1 MRRGIPI
8 PRRLWR
14 WLIVGVAVLL
24 AVTAGYVFVIAP
36 ALHQTTP
43 VATAPERT
51 APLTPIAKPCDERT
65 EKGVDRPPVGAI
77 VISTTD
83 DADRVVAAHPEP
95 AVFWFSPGVHRLAEG
110 KYAQIIPHDGD
121 TFIGAP
127 GAVLD
132 GRRENQYAFGGHAT
146 DVTIQSLTVQ
156 NFGARVTNN
165 NEGVVNHDSAERWK
179 LIANVIQDNA
189 GAGVMLGSGDVLT
202 GNCLRRNG
210 QYGFSAYH
218 TDGVSDVVLR
228 QNEVT
233 QNNTD
238 DWEKR
243 QPGCGCT
250 GGGKFWNTRGATVV
264 DNYVHDNRGVG
275 LWADTNNAGFLFEGN
290 YISSN
295 DGQGII
301 YEISYNAAILHNTF
315 ERNGIV
321 DGPHNPTFPTA
332 AIYVSESGSDSR
344 VPGPY
349 GQDFLISGN
358 RFIDNWSGIV
368 GWENAD
374 RFTGSPANTS
384 TDSTTLVNPQAS
396 VKACSSALVATKPYI
411 DDCRWKTQ
419 NLLVVGNDFESNPVN
434 IPLCVRSTGCGF
446 NGLFSNF
453 GTYPAWS
460 PFKGTVVEK
469 NITFEQNNRFGD
481 NTYRGSWSFM
491 PEEAGKIIDWEAWRA
506 APYNQDADS
515 TLNQTGESK

>member
-1 MRRGIPI
+1 
-8 PRRLWR
+8 
-14 WLIVGVAVLL
+14 
-24 AVTAGYVFVIAP
+24 
-36 ALHQTTP
+36 
-43 VATAPERT
+43 
-51 APLTPIAKPCDERT
+51 
-65 EKGVDRPPVGAI
+65 
-77 VISTTD
+77 
-83 DADRVVAAHPEP
+83 
-95 AVFWFSPGVHRLAEG
+95 
-110 KYAQIIPHDGD
+110 
-121 TFIGAP
+121 
-127 GAVLD
+127 
-132 GRRENQYAFGGHAT
+132 
-146 DVTIQSLTVQ
+146 
-156 NFGARVTNN
+156 
-165 NEGVVNHDSAERWK
+165 
-179 LIANVIQDNA
+179 
-189 GAGVMLGSGDVLT
+189 MLGSGDVLT
-202 GNCLRRNG
+202 GNCLRHNG

-250 GGGKFWNTRGATVV
+250 GGGKFWNTQGATVV
-264 DNYVHDNRGVG
+264 DNYVHDNRGAG

-290 YISSN
+290 YISNN

-321 DGPHNPTFPTA
+321 KGPSNPTFPTP

-374 RFTGSPANTS
+374 RFVGSPANTS
-384 TDSTTLVNPQAS
+384 TDSTTLVNPLAS
-396 VKACSSALVATKPYI
+396 VKVCSSSSVATKPYI